1 MVMFSRCLRLLCT
14 EELQDEEVLEEQVEE
29 GGVACANANAKA
41 SANNQW
47 DL

>member
-1 MVMFSRCLRLLCT
+1 MIMFSRCLRLLWT

-29 GGVACANANAKA
+29 GGVACANAKA